1 MQILAYTPLYY
12 FFHKKYIVQ
21 DFLMYN
27 GFAKKSQRKVP
38 LFLLILSILTFIP
51 VHVKL
56 TEIYQ
61 KESEELP

>member
-1 MQILAYTPLYY
+1 
-12 FFHKKYIVQ
+12 
-21 DFLMYN
+21 MYN
-27 GFAKKSQRKVP
+27 GFAKKSQRKVTLFLLI